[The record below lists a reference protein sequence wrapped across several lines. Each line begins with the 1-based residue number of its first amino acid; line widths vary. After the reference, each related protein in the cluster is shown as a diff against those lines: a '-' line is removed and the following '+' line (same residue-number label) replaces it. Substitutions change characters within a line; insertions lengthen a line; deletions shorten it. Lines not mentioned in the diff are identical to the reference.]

1 MRYGITKRNDFMNSF
16 FNNFFDG
23 DLNTS
28 WTPAVDIVDKK
39 DRFLINVDVP
49 GVKKEDISV
58 ELKDGYLTI
67 KGDKKAEYTDE
78 TDSVY
83 RAERTYG
90 SFSRTFSVDGVNE
103 DDIKAKFED
112 GTLKLELPK
121 VEAKKPKRIELL

>member
-1 MRYGITKRNDFMNSF
+1 MRYGITKRNDFVNSF

-23 DLNTS
+23 DLNTA

-39 DRFLINVDVP
+39 DKYLINVDVP

-67 KGDKKAEYTDE
+67 KGDKKSEYSDE
-78 TDSVY
+78 SDNVY
-83 RAERTYG
+83 RCERSSG

-103 DDIKAKFED
+103 EQIVAKFED

-121 VEAKKPKRIELL
+121 TEAKKPKRIELV